1 MTERK
6 CAWCQVVTRRDLRAK
21 SLATVWP
28 SHGVC
33 DVCLE
38 KTHSAIGVT
47 VMPRG
52 GLTVG
57 VFNDGLDRAVR

>member
-1 MTERK
+1 MAERK
-6 CAWCQVVTRRDLRAK
+6 CAWCQVVTWRDLRAK
-21 SLATVWP
+21 SLATVQT
-28 SHGVC
+28 SHEIC

-47 VMPRG
+47 VMAR

-57 VFNDGLDRAVR
+57 VFN